1 MFCKTNVNVSTTTD
15 PEVLLGFTVTGYS
28 GVYDG
33 SSHTITAT
41 VNPDYQST
49 TTIHYST
56 NGTSWSTT
64 KPTRTNAGTTT
75 VYVRATN
82 TTLGTYSKETSIVVS
97 KALVTLTAGSLTA
110 TYNRS
115 TQTVYTYSS
124 SVYGL
129 RFSGVSASGS
139 GKNVGTYPV
148 TFSGV
153 TLDVT
158 TDTTGNYVVHTLVEG
173 TITITKASAST
184 LGLSVSSYNGNY
196 DGYAHS
202 VSASVNDYTGTTIQY
217 STNGSSWSTTAPS
230 RTNVGTTTVYVRALN
245 DNYETATATGTIT
258 INEAHS
264 TLIVNWFSGEY
275 CSLYDPDGDTVFSVS
290 TSGYWSGNP
299 TKTGTYRAICP
310 QRDPQMR
317 TVNVTSTTTGTFYIA
332 W

>member
-75 VYVRATN
+75 VYARATN
-82 TTLGTYSKETSIVVS
+82 ATLGTYSKETSIVVS
-97 KALVTLTAGSLTA
+97 QAPVTLTAGSLTT

-115 TQTVYTYSS
+115 TQSVSTYSS
-124 SVYGL
+124 SV
-129 RFSGVSASGS
+129 SGIYFRYISASGS

-153 TLDVT
+153 TVDVT
-158 TDTTGNYVVHTLVEG
+158 TDTTGNYVVHEVVNG
-173 TITITKASAST
+173 TITINKASAQT
-184 LGLSVSSYNGNY
+184 FGLSVSSYNGNY

-217 STNGSSWSTTAPS
+217 STNGSSWSTTSPT

-264 TLIVNWFSGEY
+264 TLIVSWFSGEY
-275 CSLYDPDGDTVFSVS
+275 CSLFDPNGNAVFSAS

-299 TKTGTYRAICP
+299 TMTGTYRAICP
-310 QRDPQMR
+310 QRDPQIR
-317 TVNVTSTTTGTFYIA
+317 EVNVTSTTTGTYYLA

>member
-1 MFCKTNVNVSTTTD
+1 MFCKTNVNVNTTTD

-82 TTLGTYSKETSIVVS
+82 ATLGTYSKETTIVIS
-97 KALVTLTAGSLTA
+97 QAPVTLTAGSLTT

-115 TQTVYTYSS
+115 TQSVSTYSS
-124 SVYGL
+124 SVSGL
-129 RFSGVSASGS
+129 YFRYISASGS

-264 TLIVNWFSGEY
+264 TLIVSWFSGEY

>member
-1 MFCKTNVNVSTTTD
+1 MFCKTNTIISAD
-15 PEVLLGFTVTGYS
+15 PETLLGLVVTGYS

-41 VNPDYQST
+41 VNTDYQST
-49 TTIHYST
+49 TTFHYST

-64 KPTRTNAGTTT
+64 KPTRTDAGSTT

-82 TTLGTYSKETSIVVS
+82 TTLGTFAEETTIEIS
-97 KALVTLTAGSLTA
+97 KAPVTLTAGSLSTTFNRREQSVH
-110 TYNRS
+110 TY
-115 TQTVYTYSS
+115 TS
-124 SVYGL
+124 SVSGIY
-129 RFSGVSASGS
+129 FWGVSASGS
-139 GKNVGTYPV
+139 GTNVGSYPV

-153 TLDVT
+153 TVDET
-158 TDTTGNYVVHTLVEG
+158 TDSSGNYVVHTLVNG
-173 TITITKASAST
+173 TLTITKASASA
-184 LGLSVSSYNGNY
+184 LGLSISNYSGNY
-196 DGYAHS
+196 DGSSHTIS
-202 VSASVNDYTGTTIQY
+202 VSVSYYTGTTIQY
-217 STNGSSWSTTAPS
+217 STNGTSWSTTAPT

-245 DNYETATATGTIT
+245 DNYETATGTGTIT

-275 CSLYDPDGDTVFSVS
+275 CSLFDPDGNTVFSAS

-310 QRDPQMR
+310 QRDPQIR
-317 TVNVTSTTTGTFYIA
+317 EVNVTSTTTGTFYIA

>member
-41 VNPDYQST
+41 VNPDYQSS

-97 KALVTLTAGSLTA
+97 QAPVTLTAGSLTT

-115 TQTVYTYSS
+115 TQSVSTYSS
-124 SVYGL
+124 SVSGL
-129 RFSGVSASGS
+129 YFRYISASGS

-184 LGLSVSSYNGNY
+184 LGLSVSNYNGNY

-202 VSASVNDYTGTTIQY
+202 VSASVNDYTGTTIEY
-217 STNGSSWSTTAPS
+217 STNGSSWSTTSPT

-264 TLIVNWFSGEY
+264 TLIVSWFSGEY
-275 CSLYDPDGDTVFSVS
+275 CSLFDPNGNTVFSAS

-299 TKTGTYRAICP
+299 TMTGTYRAICP
-310 QRDPQMR
+310 QRDPQIR

>member
-1 MFCKTNVNVSTTTD
+1 MFCKTNVNVNTTTD

-75 VYVRATN
+75 IYVRATN
-82 TTLGTYSKETSIVVS
+82 ATLGTYSKETTIAI
-97 KALVTLTAGSLTA
+97 ALAPVTLTAGSLTT

-115 TQTVYTYSS
+115 TQSVSTYSS
-124 SVYGL
+124 SV
-129 RFSGVSASGS
+129 SGIYFRYISASGS

-148 TFSGV
+148 TFNGV
-153 TLDVT
+153 TVDVT
-158 TDTTGNYVVHTLVEG
+158 TDTTGNYVVHEVVNGTL
-173 TITITKASAST
+173 TINKASAQT
-184 LGLSVSSYNGNY
+184 FGLSVSSYNGNY

-217 STNGSSWSTTAPS
+217 STNGSSWSTTSPT

-264 TLIVNWFSGEY
+264 TLIVSWFSGEY
-275 CSLYDPDGDTVFSVS
+275 CSLFDPNGNTVFSAS

-299 TKTGTYRAICP
+299 TMTGTYRAICP

-317 TVNVTSTTTGTFYIA
+317 EVNVTSTTTGTYYLA

>member
-1 MFCKTNVNVSTTTD
+1 MFCKTNVNVNTTTD
-15 PEVLLGFTVTGYS
+15 PEALLGFTVTGYS

-41 VNPDYQST
+41 VNSDYQST

-82 TTLGTYSKETSIVVS
+82 ATLGTYSKETSIVIS
-97 KALVTLTAGSLTA
+97 QAPVTLTAGSLTT

-115 TQTVYTYSS
+115 TQSVSSYSS
-124 SVYGL
+124 SV
-129 RFSGVSASGS
+129 SGIYFRYISASGS

-153 TLDVT
+153 TVGVT
-158 TDTTGNYVVHTLVEG
+158 TDTTGNYVVNEVVNGTL
-173 TITITKASAST
+173 TINKASAQT
-184 LGLSVSSYNGNY
+184 FGLSVSSYNGNY

-217 STNGSSWSTTAPS
+217 STNGSSWSTTSPT

-264 TLIVNWFSGEY
+264 TLIVSWFSGEY
-275 CSLYDPDGDTVFSVS
+275 CSLFDPNGNTVFSAS

-299 TKTGTYRAICP
+299 TMTGTYRAICP
-310 QRDPQMR
+310 QRDPQIR
-317 TVNVTSTTTGTFYIA
+317 EVNVTSTTTGTYYLA

>member
-82 TTLGTYSKETSIVVS
+82 ATLGTYSKETTIVIS
-97 KALVTLTAGSLTA
+97 QAPVTLTAGSLTT

-115 TQTVYTYSS
+115 TQSVSTYSS
-124 SVYGL
+124 SI
-129 RFSGVSASGS
+129 SGIYFRYISASGS

-184 LGLSVSSYNGNY
+184 LGLSVSNYNGNY

-202 VSASVNDYTGTTIQY
+202 VSASVNDYTGTTIEY
-217 STNGSSWSTTAPS
+217 STNGSSWSTTAPT

-264 TLIVNWFSGEY
+264 TLIVSWFSGEY
-275 CSLYDPDGDTVFSVS
+275 CSLFDPNGNTVFSAS

-299 TKTGTYRAICP
+299 TMTGTYRAICP

-317 TVNVTSTTTGTFYIA
+317 EVNVTSTTTGTFYIA